1 MSEGAIGFATRLL
14 ELVQRGGKTASY
26 KYALLVALIELAL
39 EARGQGVL
47 GSAMFTTR
55 AIAERMLALYWPQTG
70 RYALGEQV
78 FAPLE
83 QMGGG
88 RRSLVDRIAELRAL
102 DERETSTPNR
112 ARLAFPSE
120 YRELLDQIE
129 IVLIRY
135 PLRLLQRLDAEHVD
149 LIYQPWNQEFAESVI
164 RRYQRQFADGGLASD
179 SPPRAADSDSPP
191 RAADSDSPPRAADSD
206 FDNRVILFPGVHGW
220 LAELAPLLL
229 PLIRREWARL
239 VAQRNR
245 LPEAE
250 LETFLFAPKREQ
262 LGELRPE
269 LERMQDQQC
278 FYCRNPLDR
287 ASQVDHFLAWS
298 RCGASSIE
306 NLVVAHQACN
316 NDKSDYLVAARHL
329 ERWGQRLGERRDD
342 LAELAYAHRWPS
354 EPARVRA
361 LVRSSYAE
369 LAGETRLWLARKSW
383 VRAGEQPIAALL
395 RAWPRG

>member
-14 ELVQRGGKTASY
+14 ELVSRGGKTASY
-26 KYALLVALIELAL
+26 KYALLNALIELAL

-149 LIYQPWNQEFAESVI
+149 LIYQPWDQEFAESVI

-179 SPPRAADSDSPP
+179 
-191 RAADSDSPPRAADSD
+191 
-206 FDNRVILFPGVHGW
+206 FDNRVILFPGVHAW

-269 LERMQDQQC
+269 LARMQDQQC

-329 ERWGQRLGERRDD
+329 ERWGQQLGERRDD